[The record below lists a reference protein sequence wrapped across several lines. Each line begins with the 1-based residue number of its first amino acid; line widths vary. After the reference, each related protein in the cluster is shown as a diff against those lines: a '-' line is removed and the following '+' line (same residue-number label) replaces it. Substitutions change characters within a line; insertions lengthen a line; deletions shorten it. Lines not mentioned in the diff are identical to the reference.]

1 MDNNKNKKREKKVKK
16 EKKKAN
22 KKQESAPEPVHESA
36 PEPHADAVHE
46 PEPAPD
52 AIPNAISALAAAAH
66 AELFEKM
73 SVKTDIQLFAIYKS
87 IKQNFPF
94 YIVLILCLLSF
105 TKCTYN
111 KSNSLLVLIS
121 MVFVS
126 FCGYAVHL
134 VSHYLGTTMSEMYKS
149 YDNIFTRNKYINWL
163 AIKAINFGE
172 FHAKT
177 HHDTEV
183 NKSAKNISLEIIN
196 NIVTQG
202 GALIILKFLLGLLD
216 NRVILLWAL
225 FYATVHNINYN
236 ISPPR
241 THQEHHLNDK
251 TNYGI
256 DIWDIIVGSK
266 YNWDNI
272 ETHNHAAINLIVITA
287 GIYYVSNKFK
297 L

>member
-1 MDNNKNKKREKKVKK
+1 MINNIIISTKKK
-16 EKKKAN
+16 EKKE
-22 KKQESAPEPVHESA
+22 KKEKKLRKKKRNLTFIQAPA
-36 PEPHADAVHE
+36 AQA
-46 PEPAPD
+46 PAP
-52 AIPNAISALAAAAH
+52 AAQAPAP
-66 AELFEKM
+66 AELNFKKM
-73 SVKTDIQLFAIYKS
+73 SVETDIQLFAIYKS

-94 YIVLILCLLSF
+94 YIVLVLCLYTF
-105 TKCTYN
+105 TTCTYN
-111 KSNSLLVLIS
+111 KSNSILVLIS
-121 MVFVS
+121 MVVVS

-163 AIKAINFGE
+163 AIKAIDFGE

-177 HHDTEV
+177 HHDTDV
-183 NKSAKNISLEIIN
+183 NKSVKNISLEIIN

-202 GALIILKFLLGLLD
+202 GGLIILKILLGLLD

-236 ISPPR
+236 ILHPR
-241 THQEHHLNDK
+241 THQEHHINDK

>member
-1 MDNNKNKKREKKVKK
+1 MINNIIISTKKK
-16 EKKKAN
+16 EKKE
-22 KKQESAPEPVHESA
+22 KKEKKLRKKKRNLTSIHAP
-36 PEPHADAVHE
+36 
-46 PEPAPD
+46 
-52 AIPNAISALAAAAH
+52 AAH
-66 AELFEKM
+66 APVLAAQEAQPHTPAELNFKKM
-73 SVKTDIQLFAIYKS
+73 SVETDIQLFAIYKS

-94 YIVLILCLLSF
+94 YIVLILCLYTF
-105 TKCTYN
+105 TTCTYN
-111 KSNSLLVLIS
+111 KSNSILVLIS
-121 MVFVS
+121 MVVVS

-134 VSHYLGTTMSEMYKS
+134 VSHYLGLTMSEMYKS

-163 AIKAINFGE
+163 AIKAIDFGE

-177 HHDTEV
+177 HHDTDV
-183 NKSAKNISLEIIN
+183 NKSVKNISLEIIN

-236 ISPPR
+236 IVHPK
-241 THQEHHLNDK
+241 THQEHHINDK